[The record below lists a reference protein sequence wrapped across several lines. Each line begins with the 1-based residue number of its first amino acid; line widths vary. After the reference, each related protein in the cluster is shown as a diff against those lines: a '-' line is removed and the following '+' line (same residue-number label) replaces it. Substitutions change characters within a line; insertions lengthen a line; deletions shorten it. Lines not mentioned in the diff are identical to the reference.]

1 MRFDGRDTY
10 VVCLISQTAD
20 ILGLRE
26 AAGLVIGLRYHGAQ
40 SADQRL
46 NDEPRMQKQLYLRV
60 NCIK

>member
-20 ILGLRE
+20 ILGLLE
-26 AAGLVIGLRYHGAQ
+26 VAGLVDGAQ

-46 NDEPRMQKQLYLRV
+46 TDEPHMQKQLYLRV
-60 NCIK
+60 SCIK